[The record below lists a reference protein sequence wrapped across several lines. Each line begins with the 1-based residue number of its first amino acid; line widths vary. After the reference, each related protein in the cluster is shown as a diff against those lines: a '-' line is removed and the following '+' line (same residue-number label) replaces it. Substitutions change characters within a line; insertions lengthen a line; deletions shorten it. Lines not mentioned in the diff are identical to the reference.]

1 MNETAGDLLAL
12 LRSGR
17 AHTRSDLRRLTGM
30 SRTAVVARVSAL
42 ADAGLV
48 LLGEELASTGGRPP
62 GSLVFDVHA
71 GVVLAVAIGR
81 SRSQL
86 ATFDLGGTELG
97 SASVEHTVGAGPDE
111 VMPPL
116 AEQLAGLVR
125 DAGRPVLG
133 VGLSLPGTVDPVRA
147 VSIDSPVMAGWDGVD
162 LAPYL
167 APVTDAPLHVGNDAD
182 VLALSERLGHA
193 ASYDDLL
200 VLKVSTGLG
209 LGIIADGRVV
219 SGHLGGAG
227 EIGHV
232 RTEAA
237 AGHACRC
244 GGEGCLETVAG
255 GWALV
260 AQFVERG
267 HEVSHVRDLTA
278 LALGGDA
285 DAKAMLARERPAGR
299 RGRRGRDHPAQPAR
313 PRRRRRHVGGLRR
326 LRRRPARE
334 HLRPRHRARHP
345 RPAGAALDLRRPRR
359 TRRLRGARARQG
371 ARPGRGRRDAA
382 RGRPARRPG
391 RRLTRPHHAAYAR
404 AMTQVRRATPADAGV
419 LARLLWDFN
428 TEFESETDDADVL
441 AGRFARL
448 LALETAYAVLAE
460 DDTGP
465 VGFALVTLRPAIW
478 FDGPV
483 ATLDELY
490 VVPHL
495 RSAGIGTQVLD
506 LSRAL
511 AREAGAPEVHINV
524 DEVDADTRRFY
535 ERHGFVNVED
545 VADGRMLCYV
555 GTA

>member
-116 AEQLAGLVR
+116 AEQLAELVR

-167 APVTDAPLHVGNDAD
+167 AAVTDAPLHVGNDAD

-285 DAKAMLARERPAGR
+285 DAKAMLRESGR
-299 RGRRGRDHPAQPAR
+299 LVGEVVAAAITLLNPHALV
-313 PRRRRRHVGGLRR
+313 VGGDMSAAFDVYAAGLR
-326 LRRRPARE
+326 E
-334 HLRPRHRARHP
+334 SI
-345 RPAGAALDLRRPRR
+345 
-359 TRRLRGARARQG
+359 
-371 ARPGRGRRDAA
+371 
-382 RGRPARRPG
+382 
-391 RRLTRPHHAAYAR
+391 YAR
-404 AMTQVRRATPADAGV
+404 ATALATRDLQVLPSTYGDRAGLV
-419 LARLLWDFN
+419 
-428 TEFESETDDADVL
+428 
-441 AGRFARL
+441 GC
-448 LALETAYAVLAE
+448 AVLA
-460 DDTGP
+460 
-465 VGFALVTLRPAIW
+465 
-478 FDGPV
+478 
-483 ATLDELY
+483 LDK
-490 VVPHL
+490 
-495 RSAGIGTQVLD
+495 
-506 LSRAL
+506 AL
-511 AREAGAPEVHINV
+511 APAA
-524 DEVDADTRRFY
+524 VDA
-535 ERHGFVNVED
+535 
-545 VADGRMLCYV
+545 MLLEGV
-555 GTA
+555 RLGDPVDD